1 LDEKKNSMSM
11 NDKTKASIT
20 PAPEETKNIKTE
32 A

>member
-1 LDEKKNSMSM
+1 M

-32 A
+32 AQSIIEG